1 MEREWLERE
10 LAAGRSIESIAREV
24 GKHPSTVS
32 YWVKKHGLR
41 SRHTELHGR
50 RGSLSRERLEA
61 LIARDLSTREIA
73 ADVGRSATTVNYWLR
88 RYGLR
93 TTATGGRPGRKTDVT
108 VWPCDR
114 HGGSPPAP
122 GLRTVCPGCRIEA
135 VTAWRRRAKRI
146 LVEEAGGCCTL
157 CGYARCVGA
166 LEFHHVDPAQK
177 SFGLGS
183 RGVAR
188 KIDVLREEARKCV
201 LLCGNCHAEVE
212 AGLVQ
217 VALPVDSP
225 G

>member
-1 MEREWLERE
+1 MERAWLETQ

-32 YWVKKHGLR
+32 YWVKKHGLT
-41 SRHTELHGR
+41 SRFTKIHGR
-50 RGSLSRERLEA
+50 RGSLSRERLTE
-61 LIARDLSTREIA
+61 LIGRDLSTREIA
-73 ADVGRSATTVNYWLR
+73 ELVGRSQTTVNYWMR

-93 TTATGGRPGRKTDVT
+93 TTAKGGRPGIKTDVV
-108 VWPCDR
+108 VWPCER
-114 HGGSPPAP
+114 HGGSPAER
-122 GLRTVCPGCRIEA
+122 GLLTVCPGCRIEA
-135 VTAWRRRAKRI
+135 VTTWRRRAKRI
-146 LVEEAGGCCTL
+146 LVEEAGGCCAL
-157 CGYARCVGA
+157 CGYDRCFAA

-183 RGVAR
+183 RGLAR

-217 VALPVDSP
+217 VALPADSP